1 MNMAVKRRQQMSF
14 IRLTKKFVL
23 VFDFLLSNLSI
34 THGKRQTNKTKTF
47 NSLCTFTWISDYF
60 SVIKYRINTPSHVWF
75 ITPWCLDIRR
85 NTHSQKKH
93 SFSYE
98 ELLLVS
104 CLIYKSSEYKMKHS
118 LSCLVYYFL
127 VFGYQMKHS
136 YSCLDIN
143 WNTPRIW
150 YITSRVWI
158 SNKTLLL
165 VFGY

>member
-47 NSLCTFTWISDYF
+47 NSLCTFSWISDYF

-75 ITPWCLDIRR
+75 ITPWCLDIR
-85 NTHSQKKH
+85 H

-136 YSCLDIN
+136 FSIV
-143 WNTPRIW
+143 I
-150 YITSRVWI
+150 I
-158 SNKTLLL
+158 SNIRGDKLLL
-165 VFGY
+165 NFGAKFHRLSAKMATKF